1 MRALALLPACLAALL
16 AAPAPA
22 QVVTD
27 GTVGARVSLDG
38 SAVFVDPALGR
49 RAGGNLIH
57 SFSAFDVQTG
67 AAAAFGLP
75 AGVERVIGRVTG
87 PGASAIDGIV
97 SFVDG
102 SFSPVAADF
111 WFFNPNGL
119 TIGAN
124 AEFRTSAALRLS
136 AGDTL
141 IFGDGTRLSAEAAAP
156 LTITSAEPEA
166 FGFLN
171 RAPGAIRLL
180 GDPLLEDENVG
191 LKAQGDGIALS
202 GGLIEIDLGRV
213 ISERGGD
220 IVLVAGA
227 QGDIAGV
234 SAEGVPRTTGGEVRI
249 VNDGLVRGISGPEGS
264 GSIRIEAGALLIDG
278 SEIGTTT
285 VSDVD
290 AGAVAVRAREID
302 ILAGGAIRSQTRGSG
317 DAGEIRVTGF
327 ERLTLDRAGESTET
341 VIESEVSEG
350 QAGGAGLVLI
360 RGGDLQLLDGGRI
373 FSSTVGSG
381 NAGAVRVEVDTLR
394 ATDGGQIGSGAL
406 AIPDRRDVTR
416 GAGGSVSVTARESMV
431 FSGVL
436 RETAENP
443 EPQPS
448 GIFSGTEGDLSG
460 PGGDLTVSA
469 PFILLTDEAE
479 MGAETFNASPAG
491 EVRITGGTLRI
502 ENGAEITTT
511 GRSTGAAGAVRIAMT
526 DRVETATG
534 AEIASRAPAAGGA
547 AGRIVIRAGSITV
560 GAGSQVT
567 TASGSSDGGAIR
579 LDARGFA
586 LVDSGTV
593 TTSVG
598 ASDGN
603 GGAITVTGGLLV
615 LNDSARLESTAD
627 QGDGGVVRV
636 ATDVTLIEPPD
647 ATIDVSSNLGEAG
660 QVQILGTIG
669 AQSAETEAPPT
680 EFFNRFAL
688 VDDFCVAAVTGGSAL
703 RLAPPERGAEGAA
716 PALFGLAVPPP
727 GAGAPAAPF
736 RAGTRGRPCDPLR

>member
-1 MRALALLPACLAALL
+1 MRAPFLLPALLLALL

-22 QVVTD
+22 QIVTD
-27 GTVGARVSLDG
+27 GTVGGRASLNG
-38 SAVFVDPALGR
+38 SAMFVDPALGR
-49 RAGGNLIH
+49 RAGGSLIH

-87 PGASAIDGIV
+87 ANASTIDGIV

-141 IFGDGTRLSAEAAAP
+141 IFGDGTRLSADAAAP
-156 LTITSAEPEA
+156 LTITTAAPEA
-166 FGFLN
+166 FGFVD
-171 RAPGAIRLL
+171 RAPGAILLSGGRL
-180 GDPLLEDENVG
+180 P
-191 LKAQGDGIALS
+191 AQGDGIALS
-202 GGLIEIDLGRV
+202 GGRIVVDGKRFE
-213 ISERGGD
+213 SELGGD
-220 IVLVAGA
+220 LVFFAGA
-227 QGDIAGV
+227 QGDVADVGAGTGAR
-234 SAEGVPRTTGGEVRI
+234 STGGTVEFVNGASISTLAGPQGNGSVR
-249 VNDGLVRGISGPEGS
+249 V
-264 GSIRIEAGALLIDG
+264 EAGALLIDG
-278 SEIGTTT
+278 SEIGTATAGDFAAG
-285 VSDVD
+285 DVR
-290 AGAVAVRAREID
+290 VRATEID
-302 ILAGGAIRSQTRGSG
+302 IVAGGAIRSQTRG
-317 DAGEIRVTGF
+317 AGPAGSIRVTGF
-327 ERLTLDRAGESTET
+327 DRLTLDRAGEVRET
-341 VIESEVSEG
+341 AIESEVSEG
-350 QAGGAGLVLI
+350 APGDASLVLI

-373 FSSTVGSG
+373 FSSTVGFG
-381 NAGAVRVEVDTLR
+381 DAGAIRVSVDTLL
-394 ATDGGQIGSGAL
+394 ATAGGQIGSGAL
-406 AIPDRRDVTR
+406 AIPDKDDPNRGAR
-416 GAGGSVSVTARESMV
+416 GAGGEVTVRARESMV
-431 FSGVL
+431 FRGVF
-436 RETAENP
+436 REEDDGS

-448 GIFSGTEGDLSG
+448 GVFSGTEAGLSG

-469 PFILLTDEAE
+469 PFILLTNEAE

-491 EVRITGGTLRI
+491 EVQITGGTLRI
-502 ENGAEITTT
+502 ENGGEITTT

-579 LDARGFA
+579 LDARGFT

-598 ASDGN
+598 ASDGD

-615 LNDSARLESTAD
+615 LNDKARLESTAD

-716 PALFGLAVPPP
+716 PALFGLAVPAP

-736 RAGTRGRPCDPLR
+736 RAGTRDRPCDPLR

>member
-1 MRALALLPACLAALL
+1 MRALALLPALLACLAALL

-22 QVVTD
+22 QILTD
-27 GTVGARVSLDG
+27 GTVGGRVSLNG
-38 SAVFVDPALGR
+38 SAMFVDPALGR

-87 PGASAIDGIV
+87 PGASTIDGIV

-141 IFGDGTRLSAEAAAP
+141 IFGDGTRLLAEAAAP

-171 RAPGAIRLL
+171 RAPGAILLSGGRL
-180 GDPLLEDENVG
+180 P
-191 LKAQGDGIALS
+191 AQGDGVALS
-202 GGLIEIDLGRV
+202 GGRIVVDGKQLV
-213 ISERGGD
+213 SERGGD
-220 IVLVAGA
+220 LVFFAGA
-227 QGDIAGV
+227 QGDVAGV
-234 SAEGVPRTTGGEVRI
+234 GAAAGARSTGGTVEFL
-249 VNDGLVRGISGPEGS
+249 NGS
-264 GSIRIEAGALLIDG
+264 SASTLAGAEPGGSIRIEAGALRLEG
-278 SEIGTTT
+278 SEIGTAT
-285 VSDVD
+285 VGAGPAGDVQ
-290 AGAVAVRAREID
+290 VRAAEID
-302 ILAGGAIRSQTRGSG
+302 LVAGGAIRSQTRGDG
-317 DAGEIRVTGF
+317 AAGSIRVTSF
-327 ERLTLDRAGESTET
+327 DRLTLDRAGGLTET

-350 QAGGAGLVLI
+350 AAGDAGLVLI
-360 RGGDLQLLDGGRI
+360 RGGALELLDGGRI
-373 FSSTVGSG
+373 FSSTVGFG
-381 NAGAVRVEVDTLR
+381 DAGAIRVEVGTLR
-394 ATDGGQIGSGAL
+394 ATGGGQIGSGAL

-416 GAGGSVSVTARESMV
+416 GAGGSVSVTARESML

-436 RETAENP
+436 RETADNP
-443 EPQPS
+443 EPEPS

-511 GRSTGAAGAVRIAMT
+511 GRSTGAAGAVRISMT

-647 ATIDVSSNLGEAG
+647 ATIDVSSNLGAAG

-727 GAGAPAAPF
+727 GAGAQAAPF